1 GALPPPPGVVA
12 NLDNPQDV
20 LRTVNFVVQGMC
32 LAIASAF
39 VFLRMYT
46 RWFIQKSM
54 FKEDWV
60 CLSAWIFFVGYMVDN
75 IMYGF
80 YGGGYNIW
88 EVTMEDVKKYLENYP
103 GLLLYGPTACL
114 IKLTLILFSA
124 RLFATAHKST
134 IAIKIF
140 VTVMLG
146 YYIPIQ
152 FARVFICNPIAAYW
166 DRASYPHSTCL
177 DMRAFYLADTVMSTT
192 TDLAVLI
199 IPIPLVWGAKLS
211 KGKKMRVVGILAAGG
226 LANVASIA
234 RLVFVRHIWATHNG
248 TLYGV
253 AFNILGVAE
262 TSIGLICA
270 CLPSL
275 S

>member
-1 GALPPPPGVVA
+1 
-12 NLDNPQDV
+12 
-20 LRTVNFVVQGMC
+20 
-32 LAIASAF
+32 
-39 VFLRMYT
+39 
-46 RWFIQKSM
+46 
-54 FKEDWV
+54 
-60 CLSAWIFFVGYMVDN
+60 
-75 IMYGF
+75 
-80 YGGGYNIW
+80 
-88 EVTMEDVKKYLENYP
+88 
-103 GLLLYGPTACL
+103 
-114 IKLTLILFSA
+114 
-124 RLFATAHKST
+124 
-134 IAIKIF
+134 
-140 VTVMLG
+140 MLG

-177 DMRAFYLADTVMSTT
+177 DMRAIYLADTVMSTT

-253 AFNILGVAE
+253 AFNILG
-262 TSIGLICA
+262 
-270 CLPSL
+270 
-275 S
+275 

>member
-1 GALPPPPGVVA
+1 MSTRQGALPPPPSVVA
-12 NLDNPQDV
+12 DLENPQDV

-32 LAIASAF
+32 LAIATAF
-39 VFLRMYT
+39 VVLRMYT

-60 CLSAWIFFVGYMVDN
+60 CFSAWVFFVGYMVDN

-80 YGGGYNIW
+80 YGGGYNVW
-88 EVTMEDVKKYLENYP
+88 EVTMEDVKKYLEVNYP

-124 RLFATAHKST
+124 RLFATAHRST
-134 IAIKIF
+134 LAIKIF
-140 VTVMLG
+140 VAVMLG

-166 DRASYPHSTCL
+166 DRASYPQSTCL
-177 DMRAFYLADTVMSTT
+177 DMRAIYLADTVMSTT
-192 TDLAVLI
+192 TDLAVLV

-211 KGKKMRVVGILAAGG
+211 KGKKLRVVGILAAGG

-253 AFNILGVAE
+253 AFNLLG
-262 TSIGLICA
+262 
-270 CLPSL
+270 
-275 S
+275 